1 MRNAIRILSGVLA
14 AYCVSACLPASARPR
29 TIENAELKYSV
40 VLPSECRTE
49 EGPGTLEAICAPD
62 FDEAKS
68 AELPAAAALML
79 EVDAEAVPSDA
90 KSYGLEEFRREVPEA
105 VCGESEPTKVK
116 LSDVK
121 ETKDGAA
128 STITASVSCSE
139 IKFLGLAER
148 QARVKYIIQPV
159 YRYRLMARSLS
170 SDADKVKDAVEAFI
184 ASFKS
189 TAEKKS

>member
-1 MRNAIRILSGVLA
+1 MRNATRILAGVLA
-14 AYCVSACLPASARPR
+14 AYCLSSRVPAEARPR
-29 TIENAELKYSV
+29 TIENGELKYSV

-68 AELPAAAALML
+68 AELPAATGLLL

-105 VCGESEPTKVK
+105 VCGESEPSKVR

-121 ETKDGAA
+121 EALDGAA
-128 STITASVSCSE
+128 TTFTARVTCSE
-139 IKFLGLAER
+139 IRFLGLAER
-148 QARVKYIIQPV
+148 QARDKYVILPG

-170 SDADKVKDAVEAFI
+170 SDADKVKDAVEAFV